1 MTKRTRF
8 FLMGSVAFLTIGLV
22 AGLVAYFGGIPGALA
37 QAGPSELRFVPK
49 DAVVVAYAD
58 VQQLM
63 HSQFRQHVK
72 EFEPGESKGQ
82 DEFED
87 ATGINIE
94 RDIDYVLACL
104 LPSAP
109 PAAAGMDK
117 SGYVIAKGR
126 FDRGRIESFIVSHG
140 GRVQNYGGRK
150 LYLAPEH
157 DKATDQG
164 EHRHAIRR
172 RARVHRHRGGGV
184 REPGRREAGID
195 MQTRGAEAVKENTE
209 LYKMIQ
215 ERGRRQRLGGGPVR
229 RPHAERDVPR
239 GAGQPD
245 PADYLVLGRGHV
257 NGGVSGTLSVEAKDD
272 AAAENLRQVVQGF
285 MALAKLQAGS
295 SAKQAEMAAMV
306 NSIRS
311 RAPAAPWRCPSRC
324 RRRRWRCSSRRNR
337 RGLDGRR

>member
-8 FLMGSVAFLTIGLV
+8 FLMSSVAFLTVGLV

-63 HSQFRQHVK
+63 QSQFRQHVK

-82 DEFED
+82 DEFQE

-94 RDIDYVLACL
+94 RDVDYVLACL
-104 LPSAP
+104 LPSAS
-109 PAAAGMDK
+109 PAAAGMEK

-126 FDRGRIESFIVSHG
+126 FDRGRIESYIVSHG

-150 LYLAPEH
+150 LYLPPQH
-157 DKATDQG
+157 QVATTDEA
-164 EHRHAIRR
+164 EHRHGFDGALAFIDTEVV
-172 RARVHRHRGGGV
+172 AFGSQGGV
-184 REPGRREAGID
+184 KRAID
-195 MQTRGAEAVKENTE
+195 MQARGAEAVKENTD
-209 LYKMIQ
+209 LYKMIRNV
-215 ERGRRQRLGGGPVR
+215 EGGNAWAVGRF
-229 RPHAERDVPR
+229 DVLTQNATLPEELASR
-239 GAGQPD
+239 IPPITWFSAT
-245 PADYLVLGRGHV
+245 GHV

-285 MALAKLQAGS
+285 MALARLQAGS
-295 SAKQAEMAAMV
+295 NAKQAEMAAMV
-306 NSIRS
+306 NSIQLAGSGTTVAVSFSVPVEALELLKQHRK
-311 RAPAAPWRCPSRC
+311 
-324 RRRRWRCSSRRNR
+324 
-337 RGLDGRR
+337 

>member
-63 HSQFRQHVK
+63 HSQFRQQVK

-82 DEFED
+82 DEFEA

-94 RDIDYVLACL
+94 RDVDYVLACL

-109 PAAAGMDK
+109 SAAAGMDK

-150 LYLAPEH
+150 LYLAPPRE
-157 DKATDQG
+157 KTVTDQG
-164 EHRHAIRR
+164 EHRHGGFDGALAFIDTEVV
-172 RARVHRHRGGGV
+172 AFGSQGGV
-184 REPGRREAGID
+184 KRAID
-195 MQTRGAEAVKENTE
+195 MQARGSEAVKENT
-209 LYKMIQ
+209 
-215 ERGRRQRLGGGPVR
+215 
-229 RPHAERDVPR
+229 
-239 GAGQPD
+239 
-245 PADYLVLGRGHV
+245 
-257 NGGVSGTLSVEAKDD
+257 
-272 AAAENLRQVVQGF
+272 
-285 MALAKLQAGS
+285 
-295 SAKQAEMAAMV
+295 
-306 NSIRS
+306 
-311 RAPAAPWRCPSRC
+311 
-324 RRRRWRCSSRRNR
+324 
-337 RGLDGRR
+337 